1 MQISY
6 ELCKYG
12 NFVSQMNLTVLGSCE
27 IAVAVRVAR
36 KVVRKNKPCMKKCS
50 ETLEIHGNENRSNFI
65 LTDKK

>member
-1 MQISY
+1 
-6 ELCKYG
+6 
-12 NFVSQMNLTVLGSCE
+12 MNLTVLGSCE

-50 ETLEIHGNENRSNFI
+50 ETLEIHGNEYRSNFI